1 MQDGRW
7 NQSLPLSLLM
17 KDGGRVLEGDGG
29 VFSETSSDGDLYLD
43 SMADMDAGVGDFSD
57 LTAFLSQDEINRSLD
72 LAREAFSDAE
82 DRGVTVSPIPRTQEP
97 ALYFPSPTPFN
108 TTEYLTKSPS
118 FPHQTKAHSP
128 DDSHSVKV
136 TSSQS
141 FHLSRPIQTTCEAM
155 ALPEKF
161 VCHKN
166 ITPVYKQD
174 KPRLVHEGLEL
185 NERAASATEFCS
197 RAATFIEELS
207 SIFKG
212 SARPEQMGEEDSSSP
227 DSGYLS
233 PKSHWL
239 GPQGSASVPP
249 QPLIQQGAPQQCEP
263 GLGIQPASMMGG
275 MGVTGVPSLSVTGV
289 PIVSNLM
296 SVNELMGKQQHSGAQ
311 LMGKQQHSGAQLMG
325 KQQHSGAQL
334 MGKQQHSGA
343 QLMGEQQHSGAKL
356 MGEQQHSGAP
366 LMGKQQHSGAQLMG
380 EQQHSGALLMGKQQ
394 HSGAMLMGEQHSG
407 AKLMGEQHSGAKLMG
422 KQQHSGA
429 KLMGEQQHSG
439 AQLMGEQQHS
449 GAQLMGEQQHSGAQL
464 MGEQRHSGAQLMGQ
478 QQHSGAQLMGE
489 KLSGAQSVDGDLSLP
504 HFTQKLKSQ
513 EVAEGHP
520 IQLECRV
527 AGNPQPLV
535 RWFCEGR
542 ELHHCPDIQIWR
554 DGALHTL
561 VIAEAFEDDTGR
573 YTCVASNSLGADNT
587 SAEVY
592 IQGAS
597 SSDSEG
603 EVSKSRSG
611 AMPQV
616 QKKTTSISLSI
627 RSPSPKSPEVVPHRS
642 TLVLSAPPHR
652 MQSPVSSLYGGGGPL
667 TAPPI
672 FTKLLQNAQASEGQ
686 VVVLECR
693 VRGSF
698 PLQVQWSRQGQV
710 IQDSPDFRILQKKPR
725 SAAEPEEICTL
736 VIAEAF
742 PEDGGQF
749 CCTATN
755 LYGSVSSTAQLSVT
769 GGAFNTPTAVY
780 DSVRNGVAPGDDS
793 VFEDTQ
799 AFPPPPPTEISLLEV
814 PPKVP
819 PSTCAEGFHVNELE
833 IWPSM
838 SGLQPVHM
846 YHDVEGQDR
855 ANWALQNGRPAS
867 PSQPTFS
874 LLPREAQPD
883 FPGPA
888 KMSPPPVKEG
898 PPLPTKPKLAE
909 GIEEE
914 TEHDRNAEQLKQLQD
929 QIILEQQ
936 EAANWIQHQEQ
947 EQEVPPLP
955 QQPPEVPSLPS
966 LPLPPPP
973 SFQELE
979 SSAMQTST
987 FNYARPKQFIA
998 AQSPGGTG
1006 PMGGYVTQSS
1016 GSSGSSL
1023 PSPLS
1028 PPTSQKPFTRV
1039 VLPPFSKGGSIE
1051 SQSPSSPSFPP
1062 PPPPFLSSSIS
1073 SLSGPAKDFPPP
1085 PPPPPPP
1092 VSSAPPYSLAHSNS
1106 SSPFTSMPQSPA
1118 GFLASVL
1125 PATPTSPSFNALG
1138 LPKGNGTI
1146 AFPRK
1151 QSRGT
1156 PRLASDSDIQGTKD
1170 AVIQDLERKL
1180 RFKEER
1186 MSNGQQ
1192 RLTYEEKMA
1201 RRLLGADNAAT
1212 VLNTQQQDEEPV
1224 TQDSSSS
1231 DIESVPQKEY
1241 KVSSFEQRLI
1251 SEIEFRL
1258 ERSPVEESDD
1268 DVQHDENATGTGV
1281 VPFFDSKLKHYK
1293 VFEGMPVTFSCK
1305 VIGDPKPKIYWFKD
1319 GKQISKRSEHYRI
1332 SRDADGTCNLHTAAA
1347 SLDDDG
1353 NYTIMAGNPE
1363 GRVSCTG
1370 RMMVQ
1375 AVNQRGRSQRSAP
1388 GHIRRPRSRSRDSG
1402 DENENIQERH
1412 FRPHFLQAPGDL
1424 IVQEGRLCRMDCK
1437 VSGLPTPDLIWQL
1450 NGQTIR
1456 PDSAHKML
1464 VRENGVHSLVIEP
1477 VSSRDAGIYT
1487 CIASNRAGQNSFN
1500 LELIVAAKEMHKAPS
1515 FIEKLQNT
1523 GVAEGYPVRLECR
1536 VSAVPY
1542 PQIFWKKENESFT
1555 HNTDRISMHQDNCG
1569 YLCMI
1574 IQPAMKEDAGWY
1586 TVSAK
1591 NEAGI
1596 VSSTARLDVHTQWQQ
1611 PNTPKPKKVRPSTS
1625 RYAALTERGLDVKAA
1640 FFPDSS
1646 PLQPGGLVESDDL

>member
-1192 RLTYEEKMA
+1192 
-1201 RRLLGADNAAT
+1201 
-1212 VLNTQQQDEEPV
+1212 
-1224 TQDSSSS
+1224 DSSSS